1 MSPTDSAESAA
12 RRLRCFEVE
21 FAVVGEYEASVVES
35 DGPAVHGRP
44 ITSEQFLRLGQVREI
59 LDHDTGRG
67 SIGVAADPDA
77 SADDDVVGA
86 VGLGGTLLIRHG
98 FIPLSAG

>member
-12 RRLRCFEVE
+12 RRLRCVEVE

-44 ITSEQFLRLGQVREI
+44 ITSEESLRLGQIREI

-77 SADDDVVGA
+77 SADDDVGA